1 MVSSIYT
8 PNKRIGYYR
17 DLSKAL
23 MPKQIRAYNPNIRN
37 PYAQTAS
44 TNLANVLSGLV
55 QTYSAQQQLGK
66 AEQLEAEQLAAQ
78 RAIGGRLAQMRTP
91 GTGPTLDITETA
103 MPISDMDMVQR
114 RQQQVRRRPFSM
126 DALEIPLEL
135 QEAAGTTPELLQG
148 RIAEIRTG
156 RKEAY
161 TARQKEQ
168 LERGLTR
175 ALTAGDDDLVSQYE
189 KILYPEEVLRRRA
202 EQRKTGEG
210 REYEEGVRGEER
222 VYREGLT
229 ATQRTQHLADR
240 KQDRAWTLEDNS
252 TARKEAAARRIQ
264 SIDDRL
270 KIARQQRRWSVAD
283 ALERRKEK
291 IWDGLAAEGR
301 KLLNVYDFTQKK
313 NVTITR
319 SEYDKNR
326 ANFGPKGSDV
336 KPKRSW
342 VTVIGKNDQPTQRFM
357 DEDQI
362 TALQEKG
369 KSVQKVFSP
378 SRRFKDLGVY
388 VLKGKII
395 GEGVFDRW
403 EGKRYIRKEV
413 DGKIINMAIP
423 EGAEPR
429 TESALSAGLPGFSAF
444 KKMRESLIDDE
455 RQMRGF
461 ARYMLNQK
469 NRNVGYKVLADDL
482 VAYYKTFFD
491 NNSKAFK
498 LTPEQLALRIGRGEL
513 QGLLGGARVITVG
526 PGVMTEQDARRVLE
540 NLGGDINALQNP
552 EVVAAQISRLFND
565 KTREYRNTL
574 EDYNISV
581 KERYNRRGYEIRSDF
596 TEEVAPDLF
605 KSDVD
610 ISGKL
615 PSQAGYQE
623 NLLPPAERIP
633 RMTRAQLLALPNAD
647 LNMAQMRAKIAALKL
662 LVN

>member
-8 PNKRIGYYR
+8 PNKRIDYYR
-17 DLSKAL
+17 NLSRAL

-55 QTYSAQQQLGK
+55 QTYSAEEQLGK

-114 RQQQVRRRPFSM
+114 RQQQVRRRPFSV
-126 DALEIPLEL
+126 DAPQFTPE
-135 QEAAGTTPELLQG
+135 QMAAAGTTPELLQG

-161 TARQKEQ
+161 TARQKEE

-189 KILYPEEVLRRRA
+189 KILYPKEILRRRA
-202 EQRKTGEG
+202 EQRKTGEA
-210 REYEEGVRGEER
+210 REYEEGVRDKEK
-222 VYREGLT
+222 VYQEGLT
-229 ATQRTQHLADR
+229 ATQRTQHLADK

-252 TARKEAAARRIQ
+252 TARKEAAARRKQ
-264 SIDDRL
+264 SIDDQLQIALQKENWREAGAL
-270 KIARQQRRWSVAD
+270 K
-283 ALERRKEK
+283 RRKEK
-291 IWDGLAAEGR
+291 IEDGLATEGR
-301 KLLNVYDFTQKK
+301 KLLHVYDFTLKK

-319 SEYDKNR
+319 SEYDKNP

-342 VTVIGKNDQPTQRFM
+342 VTVIGKNGQPTQIFM

-362 TALQEKG
+362 TASQEKG
-369 KSVQKVFSP
+369 QSVQKVFSP

-413 DGKIINMAIP
+413 DGKIVNMAIP

-461 ARYMLNQK
+461 AR
-469 NRNVGYKVLADDL
+469 
-482 VAYYKTFFD
+482 
-491 NNSKAFK
+491 
-498 LTPEQLALRIGRGEL
+498 
-513 QGLLGGARVITVG
+513 
-526 PGVMTEQDARRVLE
+526 
-540 NLGGDINALQNP
+540 
-552 EVVAAQISRLFND
+552 
-565 KTREYRNTL
+565 
-574 EDYNISV
+574 
-581 KERYNRRGYEIRSDF
+581 
-596 TEEVAPDLF
+596 
-605 KSDVD
+605 
-610 ISGKL
+610 
-615 PSQAGYQE
+615 
-623 NLLPPAERIP
+623 
-633 RMTRAQLLALPNAD
+633 
-647 LNMAQMRAKIAALKL
+647 
-662 LVN
+662 

>member
-8 PNKRIGYYR
+8 PNKRIDYYR
-17 DLSKAL
+17 NLSRAL

-55 QTYSAQQQLGK
+55 QTYSAEEQLGK

-114 RQQQVRRRPFSM
+114 RQQQVRRRPFSV
-126 DALEIPLEL
+126 DAPQFTPE
-135 QEAAGTTPELLQG
+135 QMAAAGTTPELLQG

-161 TARQKEQ
+161 TARQKEE

-189 KILYPEEVLRRRA
+189 KILYPKEILRRRA
-202 EQRKTGEG
+202 EQRKTGEA
-210 REYEEGVRGEER
+210 REYEEGVRDKEK
-222 VYREGLT
+222 VYQEGLT
-229 ATQRTQHLADR
+229 ATQRTQHLADK

-252 TARKEAAARRIQ
+252 TARKEAAARRKQ
-264 SIDDRL
+264 SIDDQLQIALQKENWREAGAL
-270 KIARQQRRWSVAD
+270 K
-283 ALERRKEK
+283 RRKEK
-291 IWDGLAAEGR
+291 IEDGLATEGR
-301 KLLNVYDFTQKK
+301 KLLHVYDFTLKK

-319 SEYDKNR
+319 SEYDKNP

-342 VTVIGKNDQPTQRFM
+342 VTVIGKNGQPTQRFM

-362 TALQEKG
+362 TASQEKG
-369 KSVQKVFSP
+369 QSVQKVFSP

-388 VLKGKII
+388 VLKGEII

-413 DGKIINMAIP
+413 DGKIVNMAIP

-482 VAYYKTFFD
+482 VAYYKTFFHD
-491 NNSKAFK
+491 NSKAFK

-581 KERYNRRGYEIRSDF
+581 KERYNRRGYEIRADF

-623 NLLPPAERIP
+623 NLLAPAERIP